1 MSSSSS
7 SNVPVLQMART
18 QIELLFAVWGQVVV
32 AGTYYRGATNAT
44 VAMIVMPINPA
55 MADGTTILP
64 GDEKV
69 LIQAKDLTGLTE
81 PRAGDYVVETVS
93 GLRRDVVVAQQDM
106 TRQLWTFFAR
116 KVLV

>member
-7 SNVPVLQMART
+7 SNVPIPQMSRT

-32 AGTYYRGATNAT
+32 GGTYYRGATTAT
-44 VAMIVMPINPA
+44 VSMIVMPIRPA
-55 MADGTTILP
+55 MADGVTILP

-69 LIQAKDLTGLTE
+69 LVQATDLTGLTE
-81 PRAGDYVVETVS
+81 PRAGDYVVEAVS
-93 GLRRDVVVAQQDM
+93 GLRRDVVVAQLDM